1 MIPTLKSY
9 KKLNPKSAV
18 CILDEPLP
26 ADIPDGLRPALKRSL
41 HPKAE
46 GETSINLFHD
56 GQWHILAVPPPKAS
70 EDRAEQY
77 RLAGAR
83 AYAEL
88 KKYKLRKVQIHT
100 GNGDDA
106 LAFAEGLASRNYR
119 FESYKSKK
127 DSFSLDEISL
137 PEKTVGKDGLT
148 QLSGLLEAVM
158 YARDLV
164 NEPANILTA
173 VELSKRITEA
183 SKKGHYKVEVFGKAK
198 IKSLKM
204 GGILSVNQGSKADPT
219 FTVIEYKSKKALND
233 KPIVLVGKG
242 VVYDSG
248 GLSLKPT
255 ANSMDIMKSDMGG
268 AAAVAGAIHAAALNG
283 LPIHVIGLIPATD
296 NCIGPEA
303 YGPGDVITLYDGT
316 RVEVMNTDAEG
327 RLVLADALS
336 YAKKYDPKIVIDLAT
351 LTGAS
356 MRALGYFAAA
366 TMGTADENTQQD
378 LMDAANTSGER
389 LVSFPLWG
397 VYDDELKSDIADMRN
412 IGKSSLAGAIVA
424 GKFLQHF
431 TDYPWMH
438 IDIAGPSFIPDA
450 LGYLPKGATGFG
462 TKLIYQFLKGQNQ

>member
-1 MIPTLKSY
+1 MIPTFKSH
-9 KKLNPKSAV
+9 KKLNPKSAI

-26 ADIPDGLRPALKRSL
+26 TEIPDGLRPALKRSL
-41 HPKAE
+41 HPATE
-46 GETSINLFHD
+46 GETSINIVHD
-56 GQWHILAVPPPKAS
+56 GRWHILAVPPPKSS

-77 RLAGAR
+77 RLAGSR
-83 AYAEL
+83 AFAEL
-88 KKYKLRKVQIHT
+88 KKYKLRKVQVHS

-106 LAFAEGLASRNYR
+106 LAFAEGLVSKNYR
-119 FESYKSKK
+119 FEPYKSKK
-127 DSFSLDEISL
+127 DSFSIDEISL
-137 PEKTVGKDGLT
+137 PDKVVDKNRRT
-148 QLSGLLEAVM
+148 QLAGLLESVM
-158 YARDLV
+158 YSRDLV

-173 VELSKRITEA
+173 AELSKRIAEA
-183 SKKGHYKVEVFGKAK
+183 AKKGGYKVEVFGKAK

-204 GGILSVNQGSKADPT
+204 GGILSVNQGSKAHPT
-219 FTVIEYKSKKALND
+219 FTIIEYRSEKARND

-242 VVYDSG
+242 IVYDSG

-303 YGPGDVITLYDGT
+303 YGPGDVITMHDGS

-336 YAKKYDPKIVIDLAT
+336 YAKKYGPEIVIDLAT

-366 TMGTADENTQQD
+366 TMGTADD
-378 LMDAANTSGER
+378 GSRRLLMEAANESGER
-389 LVSFPLWG
+389 LVSFPLWS

-424 GKFLQHF
+424 GKFLERF

-462 TKLIYQFLKGQNQ
+462 TKLIYQFLKGRHQ

>member
-1 MIPTLKSY
+1 MIPTFKSH
-9 KKLNPKSAV
+9 KKLNPKSAI

-26 ADIPDGLRPALKRSL
+26 ADIPDGLLSAVKRSL
-41 HPKAE
+41 HPGPE
-46 GETSINLFHD
+46 GDTSINILHD
-56 GQWHILAVPPPKAS
+56 GQWHILAVPAPKSS
-70 EDRAEQY
+70 EDHREQY

-83 AYAEL
+83 AFAEL
-88 KKYKLRKVQIHT
+88 KKYKLRKVQIHA

-127 DSFSLDEISL
+127 DAFFIDEISL
-137 PEKTVGKDGLT
+137 PNRAVDKKRIT
-148 QLSGLLEAVM
+148 QLAGLLEAVM
-158 YARDLV
+158 YSRDLV

-173 VELSKRITEA
+173 AELSKRIA
-183 SKKGHYKVEVFGKAK
+183 AAGKKGHYKVEVFGKAK

-219 FTVIEYKSKKALND
+219 FTVIEYRSEKARND

-242 VVYDSG
+242 IVYDSG

-255 ANSMDIMKSDMGG
+255 SNSMDIMKSDMGG
-268 AAAVAGAIHAAALNG
+268 AAAVAGAIHAAALNE

-303 YGPGDVITLYDGT
+303 YGPGDVITMHDGT

-336 YAKKYDPKIVIDLAT
+336 YAKNHHPEIVIDLAT

-366 TMGTADENTQQD
+366 TMGTADDHTQRR
-378 LMDAANTSGER
+378 LMNAAKESGER
-389 LVSFPLWG
+389 LVSFPLWS
-397 VYDDELKSDIADMRN
+397 VYEDELKSDIADMRN

-424 GKFLQHF
+424 GKFLEHF

-438 IDIAGPSFIPDA
+438 IDIAGPSFIPEA
-450 LGYLPKGATGFG
+450 MGYLPKGATGFG
-462 TKLIYQFLKGQNQ
+462 TKLIYQFLKGRL